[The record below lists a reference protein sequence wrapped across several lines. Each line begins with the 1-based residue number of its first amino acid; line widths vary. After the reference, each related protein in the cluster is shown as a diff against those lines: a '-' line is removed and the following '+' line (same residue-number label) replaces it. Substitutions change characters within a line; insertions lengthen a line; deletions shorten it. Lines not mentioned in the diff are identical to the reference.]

1 MAELGSV
8 RDSTSSGKKRI
19 FAIVSRPIA
28 AELKGKAIRRI
39 VIFDNHPDSLRL
51 VLESGVDSGN
61 DDAAALWERR
71 ASIICGSIL
80 IAGASKAKEHF
91 VTAAASAQVACT
103 YHSGTHNRGDGTI
116 WARLGALEGIAFLT
130 SFYGNGETKSS
141 KKC

>member
-19 FAIVSRPIA
+19 FAIISRPIA

-71 ASIICGSIL
+71 ASMIYGSIL
-80 IAGASKAKEHF
+80 IAI
-91 VTAAASAQVACT
+91 VLAALLWPL
-103 YHSGTHNRGDGTI
+103 Y
-116 WARLGALEGIAFLT
+116 W
-130 SFYGNGETKSS
+130 
-141 KKC
+141 